1 PAPRPHCAAGLV
13 RRPVAALR
21 ALPPA
26 LSDREAAVPGAVGH
40 GRAAPTPLR
49 YHRAK
54 SRRPAMP
61 DDRIPPAGAHPQHV
75 DPAYRHGPK
84 PVTPQPLLELRGARL
99 KWYDLA
105 RAATPVPDAIHALA
119 RDYLVGEAK
128 AGRLGLEGDIGFVVL
143 HRCENEFYFLI
154 VSTWRG
160 NNELWESVYYKQNAA
175 TPGFS
180 LFPRESRHK
189 GTYCVWERGPVWHE
203 QQAWVR
209 FLTSPRAAA
218 SPQAY
223 LDDRFSGSVG

>member
-1 PAPRPHCAAGLV
+1 
-13 RRPVAALR
+13 
-21 ALPPA
+21 
-26 LSDREAAVPGAVGH
+26 
-40 GRAAPTPLR
+40 
-49 YHRAK
+49 
-54 SRRPAMP
+54 MP
-61 DDRIPPAGAHPQHV
+61 DDRSSSSGTRLQHV

-84 PVTPQPLLELRGARL
+84 LVTPHALLELRGARL

-105 RAATPVPDAIHALA
+105 RAATPVPEAIGTLA
-119 RDYLVGEAK
+119 RDYLVAEAK
-128 AGRLGLEGDIGFVVL
+128 AGRLELDGDIGFVVL
-143 HRCENEFYFLI
+143 HRCENDFYFLI

-160 NNELWESVYYKQNAA
+160 SNELWESVYYKQNAA

-189 GTYCVWERGPVWHE
+189 GTYCVWELGPVWHE

-218 SPQAY
+218 SQQAY